1 MISKQDLVDY
11 EIELKKLKYNLKKV
25 EDDIRKEKSKELSD
39 SVSGSNP
46 NFPYEERHFVVT
58 GVSELK
64 LTKLRKKK
72 RNAERRIEKLNK
84 KLQYSLYHEDT
95 LVAEIIEKRYIQRLE
110 WGKIA
115 MDLGYA
121 DESGVRKVFNRYFE
135 KKQTCPFMSD
145 IKGV

>member
-1 MISKQDLVDY
+1 MIIKQELIDY
-11 EIELKKLKYNLKKV
+11 ELELKKLKYNLKRV
-25 EDDIRKEKSKELSD
+25 EDNIRKEKSKELSD

-58 GVSELK
+58 GVSDLK
-64 LTKLRKKK
+64 LTKLRKQK

-95 LVAEIIEKRYIQRLE
+95 LIAEIIEKRYIQGLE

-115 MDLGYA
+115 FDLGYA

-135 KKQTCPFMSD
+135 KK
-145 IKGV
+145 

>member
-1 MISKQDLVDY
+1 MISKQDLIDY
-11 EIELKKLKYNLKKV
+11 ELELKKLKYNLKRV
-25 EDDIRKEKSKELSD
+25 EDNIRKEKSKELSD

-58 GVSELK
+58 GVSDLR
-64 LTKLRKKK
+64 LTKLRKQK

-95 LVAEIIEKRYIQRLE
+95 LIAEIIEKRYIQGLE

-115 MDLGYA
+115 FDLGYA

-135 KKQTCPFMSD
+135 KK
-145 IKGV
+145 

>member
-1 MISKQDLVDY
+1 MISKQELIDY
-11 EIELKKLKYNLKKV
+11 ELELKKLKYNLKRV
-25 EDDIRKEKSKELSD
+25 EDNIRKEKSKELSD

-58 GVSELK
+58 GVSDLR
-64 LTKLRKKK
+64 LIKLRKQK

-95 LVAEIIEKRYIQRLE
+95 LIAEIIEKRYIQRLE

-115 MDLGYA
+115 FDLGYA

-135 KKQTCPFMSD
+135 KK
-145 IKGV
+145 

>member
-1 MISKQDLVDY
+1 MISKQYLIDY
-11 EIELKKLKYNLKKV
+11 ELELKKLKYNLKRV

-58 GVSELK
+58 GVSELR
-64 LTKLRKKK
+64 LTKLRKQK

-95 LVAEIIEKRYIQRLE
+95 LVAEIIEKRYIQGLE

-121 DESGVRKVFNRYFE
+121 SESGVRNCFNRYFE
-135 KKQTCPFMSD
+135 KK
-145 IKGV
+145 

>member
-1 MISKQDLVDY
+1 MISKQNLADY
-11 EIELKKLKYNLKKV
+11 ELELKKLKYNLKRV
-25 EDDIRKEKSKELSD
+25 EDNIRKEKSKELSD

-58 GVSELK
+58 GVSDLK
-64 LTKLRKKK
+64 LTKLRKQK

-95 LVAEIIEKRYIQRLE
+95 LIAEIIEKRYIQGLE

-115 MDLGYA
+115 FDLGYA
-121 DESGVRKVFNRYFE
+121 DESGVRKVFNRYFN
-135 KKQTCPFMSD
+135 KK
-145 IKGV
+145 

>member
-1 MISKQDLVDY
+1 MISKQDLADY
-11 EIELKKLKYNLKKV
+11 ELELKKLKYNLKRV
-25 EDDIRKEKSKELSD
+25 EDNIRKEKSKELSD

-58 GVSELK
+58 GVSDLR
-64 LTKLRKKK
+64 LTKLRKQK

-95 LVAEIIEKRYIQRLE
+95 LIAEIIEKRYIQGLE

-115 MDLGYA
+115 FDLGYA

-135 KKQTCPFMSD
+135 KK
-145 IKGV
+145 

>member
-1 MISKQDLVDY
+1 MISKQYLIDY
-11 EIELKKLKYNLKKV
+11 ELELKKLKYNLKRV
-25 EDDIRKEKSKELSD
+25 EDNIRKEKSKELSD

-58 GVSELK
+58 GVSDLR
-64 LTKLRKKK
+64 LTKLRKQK

-95 LVAEIIEKRYIQRLE
+95 LIAEIIEKRYIQRLE

-115 MDLGYA
+115 FDLGYA
-121 DESGVRKVFNRYFE
+121 DESLSVRVRL
-135 KKQTCPFMSD
+135 
-145 IKGV
+145 

>member
-1 MISKQDLVDY
+1 MISKQNLADY
-11 EIELKKLKYNLKKV
+11 ELELKKLKYNLKRV
-25 EDDIRKEKSKELSD
+25 EDNIRKEKSKELSD

-58 GVSELK
+58 GVSNLR
-64 LTKLRKKK
+64 LTKLRKQK

-95 LVAEIIEKRYIQRLE
+95 LIAEIIEKRYIQGLE

-115 MDLGYA
+115 FDLGYA
-121 DESGVRKVFNRYFE
+121 DESGVRKVFNRYFN
-135 KKQTCPFMSD
+135 KK
-145 IKGV
+145 

>member
-1 MISKQDLVDY
+1 MISKQYLIDY
-11 EIELKKLKYNLKKV
+11 ELELKKLKYNLKRV
-25 EDDIRKEKSKELSD
+25 EDNIRKEKSKELSD

-58 GVSELK
+58 GVSDLR
-64 LTKLRKKK
+64 LTKLRKQK

-95 LVAEIIEKRYIQRLE
+95 LIAEIIEKRYIQRLE

-115 MDLGYA
+115 FDLGYA

-135 KKQTCPFMSD
+135 KK
-145 IKGV
+145 